1 MKRLRQCET
10 RLNIDFMM
18 MFHSFVSIFAT
29 VQMYGHDKWAQ
40 FIDSDRNRGR
50 SKNNYTDYSPKSEFY

>member
-18 MFHSFVSIFAT
+18 MFHSFVSIFAA
-29 VQMYGHDKWAQ
+29 VQMYGHDKRVQ
-40 FIDSDRNRGR
+40 FIDSDKNRNR
-50 SKNNYTDYSPKSEFY
+50 SKNNYTDYSPKSVFY

>member
-18 MFHSFVSIFAT
+18 MFHSFVSIFAA
-29 VQMYGHDKWAQ
+29 VHMYGYDKWAQ
-40 FIDSDRNRGR
+40 FIDSDRNRDR
-50 SKNNYTDYSPKSEFY
+50 SKNNYKDYSPKSVFY